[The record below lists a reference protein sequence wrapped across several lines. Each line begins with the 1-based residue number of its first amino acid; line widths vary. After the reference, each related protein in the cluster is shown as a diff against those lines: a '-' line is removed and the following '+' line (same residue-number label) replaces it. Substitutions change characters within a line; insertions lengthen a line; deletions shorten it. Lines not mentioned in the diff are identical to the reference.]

1 MAETSFQFQCPSCN
15 AVLQASLQREL
26 TSVQCGECY
35 DVFDVQHPGSV
46 NAAAP
51 AVNGEAGANAAAG
64 APGGGHPTDGGADG
78 QRKQQRSNGAA
89 DVHSASNPPTVDE
102 EATAKNLEASLS
114 SCTAHRERIEQMLA
128 DEPNNK
134 NLLDLRDQLTNAIQ
148 QLQGTK
154 EMVDRTKAS
163 RGRPMLNNMGG
174 AFAAGT
180 VEKGPSCRKN
190 KAQRCSVCGGIGHK
204 SRTCSVVQQQQQLQ
218 QAQQQAA
225 ATAATNL
232 HLQQVQPAGMPMQ
245 VPMFATGCAL
255 PPGAYP
261 SMCAMA
267 PAAQPGLAAQPVAS
281 VPPAAVA
288 APPTAVAPPPAAVA
302 APPPPAESA
311 APPEEPKIEQPAVP
325 EPQAAS

>member
-1 MAETSFQFQCPSCN
+1 MHALRRAPRKWWTGRKP
-15 AVLQASLQREL
+15 A
-26 TSVQCGECY
+26 GEGRC
-35 DVFDVQHPGSV
+35 STTW
-46 NAAAP
+46 AAP
-51 AVNGEAGANAAAG
+51 SPP
-64 APGGGHPTDGGADG
+64 APSK
-78 QRKQQRSNGAA
+78 RRAA
-89 DVHSASNPPTVDE
+89 DPVARAAPRGSQGSPPASH
-102 EATAKNLEASLS
+102 A
-114 SCTAHRERIEQMLA
+114 
-128 DEPNNK
+128 
-134 NLLDLRDQLTNAIQ
+134 
-148 QLQGTK
+148 
-154 EMVDRTKAS
+154 KAS
-163 RGRPMLNNMGG
+163 RRSGLRR
-174 AFAAGT
+174 
-180 VEKGPSCRKN
+180 VQGPSCRKN

-311 APPEEPKIEQPAVP
+311 APPEEPKIEQPAVA